1 MLYVRVSDWHQVLTD
16 GPRRA
21 REGKEGTMI
30 DGDKVDEIGE
40 QSIGSEDRYCAMQCT
55 FSIPIQIV
63 CPLSSHSQAPHKV
76 HTKAYTTAPTD
87 HSRAPHRVHT
97 KACTTAPTM
106 RGNLHLMWRNEKA
119 CAMAWRTAFQ
129 VLSEGEVRRLA

>member
-1 MLYVRVSDWHQVLTD
+1 
-16 GPRRA
+16 
-21 REGKEGTMI
+21 MI

-63 CPLSSHSQAPHKV
+63 CPLSAHSQAPHKG
-76 HTKAYTTAPTD
+76 
-87 HSRAPHRVHT
+87 HT